1 MRHSLLAVLAAALA
15 GAGVAVS
22 SPTGAPTTEWAANIT
37 AIEACSCPM
46 FCQCYFNREPAGHA
60 GAAAEGHGA
69 KGGHEGHGGGAKH
82 FCRAN
87 LAYRINKGHHGATRL
102 DGAKFWVATDLG
114 DDFGDGELDWAVL
127 YFDKALTPAQ
137 RDAIGVV
144 AGRLFPVK
152 WKSFK
157 TAEATIDKWQFDKNG
172 AHALLD
178 GGKTAEVK
186 LHRFQGMTD
195 EPVVI
200 RNLRYWGA
208 PRNDG
213 FIMMPN
219 DVEAYR
225 DRAERLRVQGHQRVH
240 DHGGHELQG
249 LQFLTIGGGLAADRQ
264 DSGEIPVTTL
274 RGSDPAILPLRAPVA
289 QLDRASASGAEG
301 CRFEPCRAHQPI
313 HNAAA
318 VGDQGATLRRLH
330 SGRAGLAVTG
340 PIRHFWAHSNR
351 VAESFSGRVRIPE

>member
-1 MRHSLLAVLAAALA
+1 MRYSLLAAFAAALA
-15 GAGVAVS
+15 GAGVAAS
-22 SPTGAPTTEWAANIT
+22 GPAGAGAEWAANIT

-46 FCQCYFNREPAGHA
+46 FCQCYFNRQPSGHA
-60 GAAAEGHGA
+60 
-69 KGGHEGHGGGAKH
+69 GHEGHGGAKH

-87 LAYRINKGHHGATRL
+87 LAYKINKGYHGTTRL

-114 DDFGDGELDWAVL
+114 EDFGDGELDWAVL
-127 YFDKALTPAQ
+127 YFDKTLTPAQ
-137 RDAIGVV
+137 REAIGVV

-157 TAEATIDKWQFDKNG
+157 TAEGSIDKWQFDKNG

-186 LHRFQGMTD
+186 LRRFAGMTD

-200 RNLRYWGA
+200 RNLPYWGA

-225 DRAERLRVQGHQRVH
+225 
-240 DHGGHELQG
+240 
-249 LQFLTIGGGLAADRQ
+249 
-264 DSGEIPVTTL
+264 SGPNAFEFKGTNGFMITVDL
-274 RGSDPAILPLRAPVA
+274 SSKDFGS
-289 QLDRASASGAEG
+289 
-301 CRFEPCRAHQPI
+301 
-313 HNAAA
+313 
-318 VGDQGATLRRLH
+318 
-330 SGRAGLAVTG
+330 
-340 PIRHFWAHSNR
+340 
-351 VAESFSGRVRIPE
+351 